1 MSRIQSQIIDEMN
14 NTASDMATIIGR
26 YKGAL
31 TVYAQEIENMSKDRF
46 HQKDEYV
53 RATLQYLADR
63 MWKTI
68 AENEELWDKRGQR
81 EAKDA
86 DPNTISLDQA
96 VELFNQT
103 QIKVTNQREATD
115 VVQLERA

>member
-1 MSRIQSQIIDEMN
+1 MGNVSN
-14 NTASDMATIIGR
+14 DMAHIIGR

-31 TVYAQEIENMSKDRF
+31 TVYAQQIENMSKDRF

-53 RATLQYLADR
+53 KDTLEYLADR

-81 EAKDA
+81 ETKD
-86 DPNTISLDQA
+86 I
-96 VELFNQT
+96 VE
-103 QIKVTNQREATD
+103 I
-115 VVQLERA
+115 ERVS